1 MHRHRDRLFN
11 GATIDNIARSPLNRI
26 GLDFAAAVGHGIG
39 HCLNV
44 HENAVRVHKHAYKD
58 LAPGNVIA
66 AEPGYYFKDKE
77 DERFGVRVEDNL
89 IVRKDESENM
99 WLENITFAPYE
110 RQLIDSEFLPDE
122 HLQYVNEYHQNCL
135 DKLLPLL
142 EGDERTLDYL
152 KRQCAPIEA
161 KAK

>member
-1 MHRHRDRLFN
+1 
-11 GATIDNIARSPLNRI
+11 
-26 GLDFAAAVGHGIG
+26 
-39 HCLNV
+39 
-44 HENAVRVHKHAYKD
+44 
-58 LAPGNVIA
+58 
-66 AEPGYYFKDKE
+66 
-77 DERFGVRVEDNL
+77 
-89 IVRKDESENM
+89 M
-99 WLENITFAPYE
+99 WLENITFSPYE

-161 KAK
+161 NAK